1 MAPLVLAGHKP
12 SSWLVLS
19 TQKSSKS
26 WIFLRAMID
35 AVGTAI
41 RAHNGYIFIADLKA
55 KVEMM
60 EAGTYPT
67 LARTISEKKK

>member
-1 MAPLVLAGHKP
+1 
-12 SSWLVLS
+12 
-19 TQKSSKS
+19 
-26 WIFLRAMID
+26 MID

-67 LARTISEKKK
+67 PSYTISDKRG

>member
-1 MAPLVLAGHKP
+1 M
-12 SSWLVLS
+12 
-19 TQKSSKS
+19 
-26 WIFLRAMID
+26 RAMID